1 MKYSPSLFCYISV
14 YMLCNKTKIKML
26 FDYRDIQGSGLSNYV
41 ETFYTILGEQTSLDL
56 LSLSAEIIV
65 IGVLLYYGYYASNSL
80 YSYPYNYHYYSGYNR
95 RKYRPHHYKYR

>member
-1 MKYSPSLFCYISV
+1 
-14 YMLCNKTKIKML
+14 MLCNKTKIKML